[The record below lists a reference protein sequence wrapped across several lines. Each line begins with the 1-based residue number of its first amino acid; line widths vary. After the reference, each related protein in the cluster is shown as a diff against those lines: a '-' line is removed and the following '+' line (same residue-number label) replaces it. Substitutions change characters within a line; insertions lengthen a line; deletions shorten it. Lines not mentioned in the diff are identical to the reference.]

1 MTDTLTTQD
10 IVTELLGT
18 TETPAPATIN
28 PHRRQPTEPMLSYA
42 TSLAR
47 SELKCPEETIAKF
60 PTMDFYEVGRMIDHL
75 KKLRSQRLNA
85 AVTDAKA
92 AVLAIPAGRY
102 AVVVADKV
110 RLYRVRISANSKRP
124 YLVAMVGN
132 GERYMGTQGSAGAI
146 LARIAE
152 HPRAAAMLYG
162 EVTGHC
168 PKCGAELTDPKSVA
182 AKIGP
187 VCAKTWGW

>member
-1 MTDTLTTQD
+1 MTDILAHMIED
-10 IVTELLGT
+10 G
-18 TETPAPATIN
+18 ATALVN
-28 PHRRQPTEPMLSYA
+28 PNRRQPTEPMLSYVTA
-42 TSLAR
+42 LAQ
-47 SELKCPEETIAKF
+47 SELADPAALLAQL
-60 PTMDFYEVGRMIDHL
+60 PTMDFYEVGRQIDRL
-75 KKLRSQRLNA
+75 KKLRTERLNA

-92 AVLAIPAGRY
+92 KVLAIPAGRY

-110 RLYRVRISANSKRP
+110 RLYRVRISSGSKRP
-124 YLVAMVGN
+124 YLVALVGN

-152 HPRAAAMLYG
+152 DPKVAAMLYG

-168 PKCGAELTDPKSVA
+168 SKCGAELTDPKSVA